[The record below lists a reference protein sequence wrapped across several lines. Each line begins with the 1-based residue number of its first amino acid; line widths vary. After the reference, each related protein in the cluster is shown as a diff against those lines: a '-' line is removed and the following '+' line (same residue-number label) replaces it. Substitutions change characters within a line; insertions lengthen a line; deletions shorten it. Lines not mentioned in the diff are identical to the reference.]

1 MLWNHL
7 FLKHLQLLNMAYQY
21 LKRRVQ
27 FPAFSSPNYFI
38 NVLVIYLIRIAVFL
52 LVGDNSVIKL
62 PMLCINGVALICFCA
77 YYCKF
82 PSTSSSIFIDFVL
95 YNKVH

>member
-1 MLWNHL
+1 MPLT
-7 FLKHLQLLNMAYQY
+7 FSTVKFGISVFEMKGAIS
-21 LKRRVQ
+21 
-27 FPAFSSPNYFI
+27 FSSPNCFI
-38 NVLVIYLIRIAVFL
+38 NVLVIYMIRIARLAVFL

-62 PMLCINGVALICFCA
+62 LMLCINGVALICFCA